1 MTDREQVF
9 LVMAAL
15 GLLVG
20 LVFAWRRK
28 AWLIHIALATLLQ
41 VVTFYA
47 QAIANA
53 LTQGNFFLT
62 HAFLIMPFAL
72 YFGRPVR
79 TLFQTDL
86 LLFGACSFF
95 ALLLIFTGRF

>member
-1 MTDREQVF
+1 
-9 LVMAAL
+9 MAAL